1 MSSSMTRTEVTKHFE
16 FFQEVLSIPS
26 EFVAENNY
34 GMNTKKL
41 LLLEINLSL
50 STHQRDRRLQKQVTW
65 FRLTIVKHYI
75 RR

>member
-16 FFQEVLSIPS
+16 FFREVLSIPS

-34 GMNTKKL
+34 GMSTKKL

-50 STHQRDRRLQKQVTW
+50 STHQRDRRLQKQVNW